1 MNIWK
6 RLLALCA
13 ALMLVCAC
21 ALAEDAADEEDLV
34 LATVNGVEIK
44 HSEVDNMAYLFY
56 YYGYTQTYP
65 DYDFALEYL
74 IQQEVINNHLHV
86 AGYDQFTEDERAAF
100 ANEASAEW
108 QAALNDYMEDYLT
121 EDTEEARAT
130 LLKQAAEYYASYGQS
145 EERLLEELLTD
156 EARNRLEDDL
166 LDGYAPTE
174 AEISEVFATYGAQY
188 QQQYENNV
196 GLYEYYVNYMGYES
210 WYVPEGYRAVLH
222 ILLDVDDELL
232 TAYADAQGAYD
243 ECASAETPDEAA
255 TAAAKKSMEDARAAV
270 IASCQ
275 ESLDDIYARLE
286 KGEDFRTLIA
296 QYGQDPGMKDESL
309 LEEGYRVHA
318 QSIMYD
324 QAFTDGAFQE
334 RMTKPGDYS
343 DPVVGQNGV
352 HVIYYLADEPSGLI
366 MTDAIHEE
374 IEEYLISEHLNE
386 AYNDAY
392 NGWLEAVTVERNAEN
407 LAIVKAKA
415 EEAAQDIDA
424 QSDGNDAAEDDAT
437 NDSDAANEGSADG
450 TAQ

>member
-21 ALAEDAADEEDLV
+21 AAAEDAAGAEDLV

-44 HSEVDNMAYLFY
+44 QSEADNIAYLFY

-74 IQQEVINNHLHV
+74 IQQKVIENHLHA
-86 AGYDQFTEDERAAF
+86 AGYDQFTDEERAAF

-108 QAALNDYMEDYLT
+108 QAALNDYVENYLT
-121 EDTEEARAT
+121 EDTEEARAQ
-130 LLKQAAEYYASYGQS
+130 LLQQAAEFYASYGQS
-145 EERLLEELLTD
+145 EEQLLEELLTT
-156 EARNRLEDDL
+156 EARSRLEADL
-166 LDGYAPTE
+166 AGDYVPTE

-222 ILLDVDDELL
+222 ILLDVEDELL
-232 TAYADAQGAYD
+232 NAYTDAQGAYD

-255 TAAAKKSMEDARAAV
+255 IAAAKEAMDTARAAV
-270 IASCQ
+270 LDSCKEQ
-275 ESLDDIYARLE
+275 LDDIYARLE

-296 QYGQDPGMKDESL
+296 QYGQDPGMQDEST
-309 LEEGYRVHA
+309 LEEGYAVHA
-318 QSIMYD
+318 QSILYD

-343 DPVVGQNGV
+343 DPVVGQYGV
-352 HVIYYLADEPSGLI
+352 HVVYYLKDLPSGLI
-366 MTDAIHEE
+366 MTDAIHAE
-374 IEEYLISEHLNE
+374 IEEFLTSDHLNA

-392 NGWLEAVTVERNAEN
+392 TGWLEAVTVERNEEN
-407 LAIVKAKA
+407 LAAAKA
-415 EEAAQDIDA
+415 QAEAAA
-424 QSDGNDAAEDDAT
+424 QEDNSDGNTDGAAE
-437 NDSDAANEGSADG
+437 
-450 TAQ
+450 